1 MHINSTLQRLRFGA
15 VSAKE
20 QRHHGKFYNCGG
32 GAVGGMSE
40 SVMEDR
46 DDVRYAMAIPDE
58 AKKKKQFYS
67 SSWTE
72 ESSKKLPFRG
82 RSISRIYLF
91 MCY

>member
-1 MHINSTLQRLRFGA
+1 
-15 VSAKE
+15 
-20 QRHHGKFYNCGG
+20 
-32 GAVGGMSE
+32 MSE
-40 SVMEDR
+40 SVEEDR

-58 AKKKKQFYS
+58 AKKKKPFYS

>member
-1 MHINSTLQRLRFGA
+1 
-15 VSAKE
+15 
-20 QRHHGKFYNCGG
+20 
-32 GAVGGMSE
+32 MSE